1 MIQAELFNVGDL
13 VRTHDSDYS
22 DDSGDLFTIRNIE
35 IHGGSTRYRLES
47 LGAPWDDAVS
57 TRWASHD
64 ELQPAEN

>member
-13 VRTHDSDYS
+13 VRTHDS
-22 DDSGDLFTIRNIE
+22 GDFFTIRDIE
-35 IHGGSTRYRLES
+35 IHGGSTRYRMES

-57 TRWASHD
+57 TWWASHD